1 MENIARKAGFTLLE
15 IKVILFLA
23 VIFLGG
29 LVVNF
34 LLTPQEKSKLL
45 EFDYA
50 EEDSIYFSS
59 SLPEKIVEK
68 RVDSKQELLDFSVDK
83 SSVSSEENFVLLE
96 KSINLNTAGI
106 EQFMK
111 LPGIGIKTAENIVR
125 YRNEISGFAEI
136 DQLIEVKGIGKV
148 KLNNIRKYVF
158 VDKN

>member
-1 MENIARKAGFTLLE
+1 MLE